1 MQSNS
6 FPMREWHVKN
16 MENTIIKY
24 LSGLP
29 ENATRY
35 QRMLH
40 KRYGG
45 LDKVCNRIKY
55 DLKHGV
61 KNEEIL
67 SFFDKIKTSS
77 DFSELRKIEGYSLR
91 LDEIE
96 NRFIKLEFK

>member
-1 MQSNS
+1 
-6 FPMREWHVKN
+6 MREWHVKN

-24 LSGLP
+24 LTGLP

-45 LDKVCNRIKY
+45 LDKVCNRIRY

-61 KNEEIL
+61 KNEEII
-67 SFFDKIKTSS
+67 SFFDKIKKAYKFIS
-77 DFSELRKIEGYSLR
+77 FSRIS
-91 LDEIE
+91 
-96 NRFIKLEFK
+96 FILIYQ